1 MGDRERVMLSATTST
16 SASDAY
22 QSVPPTAE
30 SSAAHLSDA
39 CALLALMVRSQSASQ
54 DSTKTQVQVDF
65 KRMQEL
71 KQQLTEAIQAAKDAA
86 DHSGFF
92 GFLSNVFGSDIAQIA
107 GAVAAIAAV
116 VATGGAAAPLVL
128 MAVSVALEE
137 GAKIG
142 AKLGLDPKICM
153 ALSVCSA
160 AVGLCSGVGS
170 TQAASTLAN
179 TAHDVG
185 LAANIV
191 KGAASA
197 TGSTL
202 GFVSAHYQAKQ
213 LGDQAD
219 AVGYQAQDDTTSMD
233 LDDAIA
239 LLQQS
244 LHTEQSETTT
254 TSAIIQNNANT
265 NSSLSDRI

>member
-1 MGDRERVMLSATTST
+1 MMSVNT
-16 SASDAY
+16 SAASPGVTQASD
-22 QSVPPTAE
+22 
-30 SSAAHLSDA
+30 SAPQLSDA
-39 CALLALMVRSQSASQ
+39 CALLALMVRSQSTSQTASRE
-54 DSTKTQVQVDF
+54 DVQIDF
-65 KRMQEL
+65 KKMQEL
-71 KQQLTEAIQAAKDAA
+71 RQQLAEAIQAAKDAA

-92 GFLSNVFGSDIAQIA
+92 GFLSSVFGSDIAQIA

-116 VATGGAAAPLVL
+116 VATGGAAGPLIL

-137 GAKIG
+137 GAKLG

-153 ALSVCSA
+153 AISLCSA
-160 AVGLCSGVGS
+160 AVGLCSGTG
-170 TQAASTLAN
+170 TAQATSTLAN

-202 GFVSAHYQAKQ
+202 GFVSAHYQATQ
-213 LGDQAD
+213 LGYQAD
-219 AVGYQAQDDTTSMD
+219 AVGYQAQDDATSMQ
-233 LDDAIA
+233 LDDAIS

-244 LHTEQSETTT
+244 LRTEQRETAT
-254 TSAIIQNNANT
+254 TSAIIQNNAST

>member
-1 MGDRERVMLSATTST
+1 MLNATTST

-30 SSAAHLSDA
+30 SSAAHLGDA

-65 KRMQEL
+65 KKMQEL
-71 KQQLTEAIQAAKDAA
+71 KQQLAEAIQAAKDAA

-92 GFLSNVFGSDIAQIA
+92 GFLSSVFGSDIAQIA

-142 AKLGLDPKICM
+142 AQLGLDPKICM
-153 ALSVCSA
+153 ALSLASA
-160 AVGLCSGVGS
+160 AVGLCSGAGTAQS
-170 TQAASTLAN
+170 ASALAG
-179 TAHDVG
+179 TARDVE
-185 LAANIV
+185 LAANIT
-191 KGAASA
+191 KSAANA
-197 TGSTL
+197 TGSAL
-202 GFVSAHYQAKQ
+202 GFVAGHYHADQ
-213 LGDQAD
+213 LEHQAD
-219 AVGYQAQDDTTSMD
+219 AVGYQAQNDATSMD

-244 LHTEQSETTT
+244 MHTEERETST
-254 TSAIIQNNANT
+254 TSAIIQNNSEAN
-265 NSSLSDRI
+265 NFLSDRI